1 MSKKA
6 GIRAVTVVTLSL
18 ILVMHIAGCSLIKN
32 VTGGA
37 KSAEKEYAEKVF
49 EYLKNEDIESLC
61 GLFSPKMKKTHDLEK
76 EWEEFFAHMDG
87 KIESYKSIKY
97 QNEGMG
103 KDKNGEIYKEHYGVN
118 YTGARTTSGAVY
130 KEFGYYHDVV
140 NRNDPESEGMT
151 VFTMKDPDTGTWY
164 TVGGETE

>member
-1 MSKKA
+1 
-6 GIRAVTVVTLSL
+6 
-18 ILVMHIAGCSLIKN
+18 
-32 VTGGA
+32 
-37 KSAEKEYAEKVF
+37 
-49 EYLKNEDIESLC
+49 
-61 GLFSPKMKKTHDLEK
+61 
-76 EWEEFFAHMDG
+76 MDG

-118 YTGARTTSGAVY
+118 YNGARTTSGTVY

-151 VFTMKDPDTGTWY
+151 VFTLKDPDTGTWY